1 MAKGRPAAESN
12 SYAESYCF
20 AQFDTNSYTES
31 QRDGYPD
38 TDIHGYSKLHT
49 NVAVDHIAAQ
59 QQVRKRGKDCYIYG
73 YRHRRRAVNLPMAK
87 ERG

>member
-20 AQFDTNSYTES
+20 AQFDTNSYTDF
-31 QRDGYPD
+31 QPDGYSD
-38 TDIHGYSKLHT
+38 NHAHRYSKLHT
-49 NVAVDHIAAQ
+49 GTAVNHLPAH